1 LRNIRQRYLQIV
13 AHYDGCDDR
22 FAIPAAIVAA
32 TASAT
37 AEIPGNPRNYVDYDG
52 YDAKMGRKVRFALE
66 GSKAMNKDML
76 DRLRSAVREGSQ
88 KSAEPRPDKAAVP
101 MTTLVS
107 TPSEAEDRIGPSF
120 YSQADLDAA
129 RRAAEQ
135 LGYGIGLKPARANPP
150 AVAVRHDE
158 LAARAEAELVHLGH
172 YSTGNGMIR
181 VTYGSSCKATQL
193 GGMENAPKGLARMIL
208 AEQVREATRP

>member
-1 LRNIRQRYLQIV
+1 
-13 AHYDGCDDR
+13 
-22 FAIPAAIVAA
+22 
-32 TASAT
+32 
-37 AEIPGNPRNYVDYDG
+37 
-52 YDAKMGRKVRFALE
+52 
-66 GSKAMNKDML
+66 MNKDML
-76 DRLRSAVREGSQ
+76 DRLRSAVREGSR

-158 LAARAEAELVHLGH
+158 LAARAEAEAVAALDLKE
-172 YSTGNGMIR
+172 S
-181 VTYGSSCKATQL
+181 A
-193 GGMENAPKGLARMIL
+193 
-208 AEQVREATRP
+208 

>member
-1 LRNIRQRYLQIV
+1 
-13 AHYDGCDDR
+13 
-22 FAIPAAIVAA
+22 
-32 TASAT
+32 
-37 AEIPGNPRNYVDYDG
+37 
-52 YDAKMGRKVRFALE
+52 
-66 GSKAMNKDML
+66 MNKDML
-76 DRLRSAVREGSQ
+76 DRLRSAVREGSR

-158 LAARAEAELVHLGH
+158 LGPCRSGGRRRSTRADYFGRCDVRPRSWRARAPRC
-172 YSTGNGMIR
+172 STRHRPERLRRSPRSGARSI
-181 VTYGSSCKATQL
+181 SSTAIATD
-193 GGMENAPKGLARMIL
+193 
-208 AEQVREATRP
+208 TRWTFR